1 MVDVQVHWNWTE
13 LNSIELYICFAPWK
27 EMYDFVPFNQ
37 CNLNIKIMK
46 ELSLIISNLFI
57 SMTTGKNIVSSLLD
71 SKANTKY
78 EIVKSELW
86 GRSKLDKDEWF

>member
-1 MVDVQVHWNWTE
+1 
-13 LNSIELYICFAPWK
+13 
-27 EMYDFVPFNQ
+27 
-37 CNLNIKIMK
+37 MK

-78 EIVKSELW
+78 EIVKSEL
-86 GRSKLDKDEWF
+86 

>member
-1 MVDVQVHWNWTE
+1 
-13 LNSIELYICFAPWK
+13 
-27 EMYDFVPFNQ
+27 
-37 CNLNIKIMK
+37 MK

-86 GRSKLDKDEWF
+86 GRSKLDKDKWF